1 MTAIPAARSL
11 SMFASRASQA
21 QTESFSVAVDFERLF
36 ERFTGALCLFET
48 HPRER
53 RNLPTWKALAA
64 GDVHPPEAGEPGQ
77 LSRVQI
83 SSKGFVPSQAQAT
96 PVKSSITNATARP
109 RILV

>member
-1 MTAIPAARSL
+1 MFCFVSMAGSL
-11 SMFASRASQA
+11 SDSS
-21 QTESFSVAVDFERLF
+21 SVAHVLV
-36 ERFTGALCLFET
+36 
-48 HPRER
+48 
-53 RNLPTWKALAA
+53 A